1 MVHLRDIVE
10 TVINRQ
16 KYRIYLGEGQ
26 CDREEVAL
34 LRSHSMT
41 KSKRS
46 NRDHAHQHQ
55 YPGLDNEVIPTDL

>member
-1 MVHLRDIVE
+1 
-10 TVINRQ
+10 
-16 KYRIYLGEGQ
+16 
-26 CDREEVAL
+26 VAL